1 MSENSKI
8 EWTDHTFNPWI
19 GCTKVSPGCA
29 HCYAET
35 LMDTR
40 RGRAQW
46 GKGKPRVRT
55 VASTWNEPRKWN
67 AKAPERRMQNGMVWT
82 KSFALPDG
90 RIDAFNSTGL
100 HGCFD
105 AIWWENMPMYRPRV
119 FCASLCDVF
128 DDEVP
133 IEWLAD
139 LLALIDDCKN
149 LDWQLLTKRPE
160 NIASRM
166 NAAMHG
172 NFEPECT
179 FAEHMPHVWLGTS
192 VENQRT
198 ANHRIPELLAI
209 QCSVRF
215 LSCEPLLDPVDLGIA
230 LEPWDECGNCGADF
244 DYSPEREDVCPSCH
258 KPNCMSTGFGTALRT
273 EYQNAGGHVEVPDGP
288 GIHWIICGGESGPG
302 ARPMAPSWARSLRD
316 QATAAGV
323 AFHFKQWGGVNKKAA
338 GRELDGRTWDELPTP
353 RKP

>member
-67 AKAPERRMQNGMVWT
+67 RKLENQWICTCGFDENYVSTPLQCPKCKERVPTQKRQ
-82 KSFALPDG
+82 
-90 RIDAFNSTGL
+90 
-100 HGCFD
+100 
-105 AIWWENMPMYRPRV
+105 RV

-139 LLALIDDCKN
+139 LLGLIDDCKN

-166 NAAMHG
+166 DAAMHG
-172 NFEPECT
+172 NFDRLNT
-179 FAEHMPHVWLGTS
+179 FAKHMPHVWLGTS
-192 VENQRT
+192 VENQEM
-198 ANHRIPELLAI
+198 ADQRIPALQLIPA
-209 QCSVRF
+209 SVHF
-215 LSCEPLLDPVDLGIA
+215 LSCEPLLGPVDLKLGRNGHCLQRTI
-230 LEPWDECGNCGADF
+230 G
-244 DYSPEREDVCPSCH
+244 ED
-258 KPNCMSTGFGTALRT
+258 L
-273 EYQNAGGHVEVPDGP
+273 
-288 GIHWIICGGESGPG
+288 HWIICGGESGPG
-302 ARPMAPSWARSLRD
+302 ARPMDPAWARSLRD
-316 QATAAGV
+316 QANAAGV
-323 AFHFKQWGGVNKKAA
+323 AFHFKQWGGVNKKTA

-353 RKP
+353 RLP

>member
-46 GKGKPRVRT
+46 GKGKSRVRT
-55 VASTWNEPRKWN
+55 AASTWNEPRKWN
-67 AKAPERRMQNGMVWT
+67 RKLENQWVCTCGFDENYVSTPLQCPKCKERVPTQKRQ
-82 KSFALPDG
+82 
-90 RIDAFNSTGL
+90 
-100 HGCFD
+100 
-105 AIWWENMPMYRPRV
+105 RV

-166 NAAMHG
+166 DAAMHG
-172 NFEPECT
+172 NFDRHAT
-179 FAEHMPHVWLGTS
+179 FAQHMPHVWLGVS
-192 VENQRT
+192 AENQEQWNFRLWCLQ
-198 ANHRIPELLAI
+198 RIAA
-209 QCSVRF
+209 SVHF
-215 LSCEPLLDPVDLGIA
+215 VSAEPLLGPI
-230 LEPWDECGNCGADF
+230 EMGN
-244 DYSPEREDVCPSCH
+244 H
-258 KPNCMSTGFGTALRT
+258 
-273 EYQNAGGHVEVPDGP
+273 QPDWL
-288 GIHWIICGGESGPG
+288 IVGGESGPG
-302 ARPMAPSWARSLRD
+302 ARFMKTSWVESLRE
-316 QATAAGV
+316 QCIKREV
-323 AFHFKQWGGVNKKAA
+323 AFHFKQCSGVNKKAA

-353 RKP
+353 RLP

>member
-67 AKAPERRMQNGMVWT
+67 RKLENQWVCTCGFDENYVSTPLQCPKCKERVPTQKRQ
-82 KSFALPDG
+82 
-90 RIDAFNSTGL
+90 
-100 HGCFD
+100 
-105 AIWWENMPMYRPRV
+105 RV

-149 LDWQLLTKRPE
+149 LDWLLLTKRPE

-166 NAAMHG
+166 DAAMHG
-172 NFEPECT
+172 NFDPECT

-215 LSCEPLLDPVDLGIA
+215 LSCEPLLEPVDLGIA

-302 ARPMAPSWARSLRD
+302 ARPMDPAWARSLRD

-353 RKP
+353 RLP